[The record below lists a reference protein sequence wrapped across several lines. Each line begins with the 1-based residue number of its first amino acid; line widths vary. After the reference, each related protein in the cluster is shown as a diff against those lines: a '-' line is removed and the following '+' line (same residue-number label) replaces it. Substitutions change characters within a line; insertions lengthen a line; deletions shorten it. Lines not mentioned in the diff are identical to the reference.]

1 MYPSGEEY
9 DAVNN
14 RLVIADTGRDR
25 VLIYSLTGTRLS
37 TFGSYGTGNG
47 QFASPR
53 DIAVDD
59 VGNIYVADAENN
71 RIQAFTATGTFRWKA
86 GGLQQGADTLNTPIG
101 LTWDSVNDVLLVAST
116 GQSLVKAY
124 SAAGARLWNSPTG
137 DALGAHA
144 PRDVARGPDG
154 RIWITAYRE
163 HQVRVYNVSAD
174 GRTWTNSPVFVLGD
188 GATGRHGHQPAELPL
203 QRRLEPERPD
213 GVRLGHGQRPD
224 RPLGPHRP
232 GPPGVADPD
241 RREVHQPPAAV
252 RGPARR
258 RRKVQPPAPGR
269 RGRGRHRVR
278 RRLLGCRDRGVQRER
293 CLRPLHRG
301 VRAAGAGL
309 QRGVR
314 RGRGAGRAGLRHGPA
329 QPPHPAVH
337 GRGRLRQPGRARA
350 APSRPRSPG
359 RRGSRS
365 GRTGG
370 SGPSTPAATGSRAS
384 RPTSPP
390 DRP

>member
-25 VLIYSLTGTRLS
+25 VLVYSLTGARLAA
-37 TFGSYGTGNG
+37 FGSYGTGNG

-53 DIAVDD
+53 DVAVDD

-71 RIQAFTATGTFRWKA
+71 RIQAFTSAGAFRWKA
-86 GGLQQGADTLNTPIG
+86 GGLNLGADTLNTPIG

-174 GRTWTNSPVFVLGD
+174 GRTWTNAPVFVLGSATTGTGTNQLNFPYNVD
-188 GATGRHGHQPAELPL
+188 WSPNGRTAYVSDTGNGRIARWDLTDPVRPVWLTPIGAKCANHPQPC
-203 QRRLEPERPD
+203 
-213 GVRLGHGQRPD
+213 
-224 RPLGPHRP
+224 
-232 GPPGVADPD
+232 ADPPAD
-241 RREVHQPPAAV
+241 AGKFNHLRRVAVDAAGLVYGADFWGAGIEVFNPTGTSV
-252 RGPARR
+252 RSIEGFE
-258 RRKVQPPAPGR
+258 PPAPGFSEAYAVDTAPDGQIYVMDR
-269 RGRGRHRVR
+269 LNHRI
-278 RRLLGCRDRGVQRER
+278 QRFTS
-293 CLRPLHRG
+293 
-301 VRAAGAGL
+301 AGAYVNRVGARGTQPATFSWPEGL
-309 QRGVR
+309 AVAPNGRVWAVDTRGDR
-314 RGRGAGRAGLRHGPA
+314 IENFPADPRHLGP
-329 QPPHPAVH
+329 P
-337 GRGRLRQPGRARA
+337 
-350 APSRPRSPG
+350 
-359 RRGSRS
+359 
-365 GRTGG
+365 
-370 SGPSTPAATGSRAS
+370 
-384 RPTSPP
+384 
-390 DRP
+390 